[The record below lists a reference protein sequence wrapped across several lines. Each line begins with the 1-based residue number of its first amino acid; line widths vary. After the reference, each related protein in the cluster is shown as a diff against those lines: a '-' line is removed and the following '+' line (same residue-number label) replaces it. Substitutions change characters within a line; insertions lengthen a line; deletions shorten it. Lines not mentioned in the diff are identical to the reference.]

1 MKHVL
6 GVIAAVSMV
15 ASVMILRITPS
26 TSYDRIVLTVCI
38 GLQVALLASLYSP
51 FDYEVKTTL
60 AQLSHFGFVTSMVYG
75 ALAGSRPTLLLT
87 VMLLAI
93 TLVSRLITK
102 GCIYSVAEDPTSDN
116 VKERPSWKSDWQ
128 LVGVLA
134 LALLRVFVKW
144 FPSSMT
150 QGALALVSTVGAAI
164 SWS

>member
-6 GVIAAVSMV
+6 GAIAAAAMA
-15 ASVMILRITPS
+15 ASAMICRITPS
-26 TSYDRIVLTVCI
+26 TSYDRVVLTVCI
-38 GLQVALLASLYSP
+38 GLQVALLVSLYSP
-51 FDYEVKTTL
+51 FDHETKTTL

-87 VMLLAI
+87 MSLLAI

-102 GCIYSVAEDPTSDN
+102 GCIYSVAEDPTSVN

-128 LVGVLA
+128 LAGVLS
-134 LALLRVFVKW
+134 LALLRFFVKW
-144 FPSSMT
+144 FPESMT
-150 QGALALVSTVGAAI
+150 QCALALVSTVGAAI